1 MLYQRYHLG
10 HIYIAMILSRVTRP
24 KLRQLCHLRQTSPFL
39 CPFLWMNPDESN
51 FEERLCSLGT
61 TLEVFFLFKSVID
74 LFTDSLSN
82 FLPQF
87 LYLSCFLRVFYFISW
102 YLLILFFLRQLGWYS
117 YMDSN
122 MLKPVHQHEPVMY
135 RWNTYPSKFLRL
147 FSSVKSLVW
156 SSFQLLSNM
165 YLLYYLTW
173 NIPSRWS
180 CRSFN
185 CFFSTRMEQESRAS
199 SVLLRINEYLT
210 VTCINNFNWF

>member
-1 MLYQRYHLG
+1 MAIFISRWYCLG
-10 HIYIAMILSRVTRP
+10 LLGRSYGSCATFAKLLPFYVHFSGWILTSPTLKNAYVRWGPLSRSFSYL
-24 KLRQLCHLRQTSPFL
+24 KAS
-39 CPFLWMNPDESN
+39 SIY
-51 FEERLCSLGT
+51 SLIVYLT
-61 TLEVFFLFKSVID
+61 FFLSSSICPV
-74 LFTDSLSN
+74 
-82 FLPQF
+82 
-87 LYLSCFLRVFYFISW
+87 YFISW